1 MKKFVFLVLISIAFV
16 SCSEYQKVL
25 NKGSVIQ
32 QYKMAEQLY
41 KEGKY
46 NKALVLFE
54 KVIPSFKAKPQMQR
68 IQFLVAKSNYEIG
81 NYDTAAY
88 YFNRF
93 ISNYPK
99 SSKIKEADFLV
110 AECYYKKSP
119 KYSLDQKD
127 TNTALTYLQNFLDK
141 YPNSEYED
149 TINKQYKELTHKL
162 DKKYFEIAKQYYTIE
177 DYKAA
182 IPALDTYLSDHLG
195 TPYKED
201 ALYYK
206 FLAGY
211 KLAENSVAYKKEKR
225 IKNAIKYFERFK
237 KLFPNSKHI
246 KETEILAEKLQ
257 FMLKNKSNS
266 NNS

>member
-25 NKGSVIQ
+25 NKGTVSE
-32 QYKMAEQLY
+32 QYKLAERLY
-41 KEGKY
+41 KDAKY

-54 KVIPSFKAKPQMQR
+54 KVIPKFKAKPQMQR
-68 IQFLVAKSNYEIG
+68 IQFMVAKSNFETE
-81 NYDTAAY
+81 NYDMAAY

-93 ISNYPK
+93 INNYPK

-110 AECYYKKSP
+110 AQSYYKKSP

-127 TNTALTYLQNFLDK
+127 TYKALTALQDFLDK
-141 YPNSEYED
+141 YPNSEYEK
-149 TINKQYKELTHKL
+149 TINDQYKELTHKI
-162 DKKYFEIAKQYYTIE
+162 DKKYFEIAKQFYTIE

-182 IPALDTYLSDHLG
+182 IAALDNYLSDYLG

-211 KLAENSVAYKKEKR
+211 KLAENSVEYKKEKR
-225 IKNAIKYFERFK
+225 IKNALKYFDRFK
-237 KLFPNSKHI
+237 KIFPDSKYL
-246 KETEILAEKLQ
+246 KETETLAEKLRL
-257 FMLKNKSNS
+257 MLKNKSNQ

>member
-41 KEGKY
+41 TEGKY

-93 ISNYPK
+93 INNYPR

-127 TNTALTYLQNFLDK
+127 TNIALTYLQNFLDK

-237 KLFPNSKHI
+237 KLFPNSNHV